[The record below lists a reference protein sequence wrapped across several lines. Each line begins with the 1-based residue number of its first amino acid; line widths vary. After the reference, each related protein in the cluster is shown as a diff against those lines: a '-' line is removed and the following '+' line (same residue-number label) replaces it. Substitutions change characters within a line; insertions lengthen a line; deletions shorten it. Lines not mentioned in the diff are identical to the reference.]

1 MKKCFLRVIF
11 FVLAACLLTVLV
23 SAQEVRPVYVTLDGE
38 PVDCASYG
46 QEATIV
52 EGRTLVPLRAIFEA
66 LGADVVWDKETR
78 TVLSAR
84 NGTLVELGIG
94 SNILVK
100 NRQNIEIDVPAKIMN
115 GRTMVPARAVA
126 ESFGV
131 AVEWDKTTR
140 TVILTTVD
148 DVIKKSNGDFKS
160 VLRNSKAY
168 GIFNYGMTL
177 QKCWDLISRDGAKKE
192 LVALG
197 DGRTEIHISKN
208 IDIFEYADSQI
219 TGDRDI
225 ILIRLIFEGDY
236 LYSVYVVANYCDTL
250 EESLGTLEAIE
261 EYYGSNYE
269 SNPLFDGTDD
279 TRWYKWKNEN
289 EKIECSFADI
299 YESATDVNS
308 RLGNNFSLFL
318 TDIQAKTLIEADR
331 VKPEDKPFED
341 EENAKVPSDEEQKSD
356 LNEEQIPKE
365 AEEVLVKA
373 FDAVT
378 TLNLTEAAK
387 YTTNPEALL
396 QLNISGIDSLLEAMG
411 VDRDSMVESCI
422 DELVSEG
429 KDREDYRVF
438 GEAVADVT
446 IDWIKETLGKMDY
459 EIIFYDIINAE
470 RIRYEVITYTPDETD
485 ATEAFGVVIDSA
497 MYNASV
503 ELLVMGEELQE
514 KSQKEI
520 LNVMASLFKKNADV
534 LLDKMFAEIEMV
546 SGKPMIGMLVKIDG
560 EWRVELGTEDF
571 SAIENLEGIIPF
583 R

>member
-1 MKKCFLRVIF
+1 MKKCFVRVIF
-11 FVLAACLLTVLV
+11 LALAVCLLTILV

-84 NGTLVELGIG
+84 NGTLIELEIG
-94 SNILVK
+94 NNILVK
-100 NRQNIEIDVPAKIMN
+100 NKQNVEIDVPAQIMN

-140 TVILTTVD
+140 TVILTSMD

-160 VLRNSKAY
+160 VLRNSKVY
-168 GIFNYGMTL
+168 GIFNYGMTV
-177 QKCWDLISRDGAKKE
+177 QECWDIISRDGAKKE
-192 LVALG
+192 LVAFG
-197 DGRTEIHISKN
+197 DGRVEIHISRNLDK
-208 IDIFEYADSQI
+208 FEYADSQI

-225 ILIRLIFEGDY
+225 ILVRLIFEGDY
-236 LYSVYVVANYCDTL
+236 LYSVYVISNYCDTL
-250 EESLGTLEAIE
+250 EESLGALETIK

-269 SNPLFDGTDD
+269 SNPLFDDTHD
-279 TRWYKWKNEN
+279 TRWYKWENEN

-318 TDIQAKTLIEADR
+318 TDIQVKEQIDAEEVKT
-331 VKPEDKPFED
+331 
-341 EENAKVPSDEEQKSD
+341 EEESSKDMENTEVPSDSQQKSD
-356 LNEEQIPKE
+356 LNEKEILEE
-365 AEEVLVKA
+365 AEKVLVKA

-396 QLNISGIDSLLEAMG
+396 QLNISGVDSLIAAMG
-411 VDRDSMVESCI
+411 TDREHLVESCI

-429 KDREDYRVF
+429 KDREDYRAF
-438 GEAVADVT
+438 GEAMADVT
-446 IDWIKETLGKMDY
+446 IGWIKEILGKMNY
-459 EIIFYDIINAE
+459 EIVSYGIINAE
-470 RIRYEVITYTPDETD
+470 QIEYEVITYTPDVTA
-485 ATEAFGVVIDSA
+485 ATEAFAAVIDTA

-503 ELLVMGEELQE
+503 ELLAMGEELQG
-514 KSQKEI
+514 KSQKEV
-520 LNVMASLFKKNADV
+520 LDAMASLFKKNADV
-534 LLDKMFAEIEMV
+534 LLDKMFAEIESV
-546 SGKPMIGMLVKIDG
+546 SGEPRIGMLVKIDG
-560 EWRVELGTEDF
+560 EWCVELNTEDF
-571 SAIENLEGIIPF
+571 SAIEDFEGIIPA
-583 R
+583 